1 MHLQWRTNFDRNEP
15 DLPPIGN
22 GGIGGFGNGMLECL
36 LTPIRTLPNSPAR
49 KPASVWLEL

>member
-49 KPASVWLEL
+49 KPASVWLEF